1 MDEIER
7 MDKIFLRGL
16 EVQAVIGIWDWERR
30 ITQTVTFDLEMAVD
44 ARAAAETDL
53 VDDTLNYK
61 EVAKRITE
69 IAEQSKFRLVE
80 TLAEV
85 AARTI
90 VQEFSVGWVRVSVAK
105 PGAIE
110 GSREV
115 GVTIERN
122 ADDYA

>member
-1 MDEIER
+1 MPGVQLVSER
-7 MDKIFLRGL
+7 LKGGRIGEVEVSGGFPAGGVGL
-16 EVQAVIGIWDWERR
+16 EEVQKLKA
-30 ITQTVTFDLEMAVD
+30 
-44 ARAAAETDL
+44 
-53 VDDTLNYK
+53 
-61 EVAKRITE
+61 
-69 IAEQSKFRLVE
+69 
-80 TLAEV
+80 
-85 AARTI
+85 I